1 MLNFEKQ
8 YYNEKIK
15 LICGVD
21 EAGRGPLCGPV
32 VASAVILKEDF
43 YCELINDSKKMS
55 EKDREKAYKIILKD
69 ALAIGISYISSSEID
84 KINIYEASRK
94 AMINA
99 IKNLNIKPNLI
110 LTDAMPIRSLDIEV
124 IPIIKGDA
132 KCECIAAASIIAKV
146 SRDRYMK
153 AISKKYPEYDLE
165 NNKGYGT
172 KKHLEALKKYGPI
185 PNFHRFT
192 YAPIKGEQL
201 KLF

>member
-21 EAGRGPLCGPV
+21 EAGRGPLCGSV

-99 IKNLNIKPNLI
+99 IKNLKIQPNLI